1 MKRIP
6 ILLLAVL
13 CTAASALHLG
23 YDAAN
28 GMLTDLSA
36 EGYRRLALDGTTL
49 AADSLVEDAWV
60 YTSPSGNYL
69 LLAEFHEA
77 APETR
82 ADLRLLD
89 AAGDELWSHSEVPFA
104 SARLADD
111 GRVALVEFRGGNP
124 GSPARLTLL
133 DPAGAV
139 VGDLEV
145 QPLGQSDF
153 STDGSLFLANVPGR
167 ELAVYDAVTAE
178 LRTTL
183 PTSQVFAADGDYV
196 LVAEKNTALLY
207 ERTTGRQV
215 RFDTGVEL
223 PRHAELD
230 GEGFVVAGMD
240 DVYLFRNGRSR
251 YAAVAAGYSLASL
264 DTAAG
269 LTTIALGGYR
279 LHSEGGALWLFDG
292 ELNLTTRIELD
303 DEGLGG
309 PLPQVVLTPEEL
321 WVKFDDELRSYPREV
336 NR

>member
-13 CTAASALHLG
+13 CTAAAALHLG

-28 GMLTDLSA
+28 GVLTDLSA
-36 EGYRRLALDGTTL
+36 EGYRRLDLAGTNL
-49 AADSLVEDAWV
+49 AAESLVEDAWV
-60 YTSPSGNYL
+60 YASPSGNYL

-77 APETR
+77 APETF

-89 AAGDELWSHSEVPFA
+89 AAGGVVWSRSEVPFA
-104 SARLADD
+104 SARLSDD

-124 GSPARLTLL
+124 GSPANLTLL
-133 DPAGAV
+133 DPAGAE
-139 VGDLEV
+139 VGDFEV

-167 ELAVYDAVTAE
+167 ELAVYDAATAE

-183 PTSQVFAADGDYV
+183 PTSQVFAADGEYV
-196 LVAEKNTALLY
+196 LVVEKNAAVLRELA
-207 ERTTGRQV
+207 TGNEV
-215 RFDTGVEL
+215 RFDTEVAL
-223 PRHAELD
+223 PRYAELD

-264 DTAAG
+264 DSDAG

-279 LHSEGGALWLFDG
+279 LHSEGGALWLFDD

-303 DEGLGG
+303 DDGLGG
-309 PLPQVVLTPEEL
+309 PLPQVVLTPAEL
-321 WVKFDDELRSYPREV
+321 WVKLDGELRTYPREV